1 MKVLTVVGTRPELIR
16 LSLVFR
22 RFVELGVRHVLVHT
36 GQNYE
41 VRLSQIFFDELDLPE
56 PDEYLEVR
64 AETVGAQI
72 GQIVARSEK
81 ALLKHQ
87 PDALLVLGDTNSG
100 LSAIAAARHD
110 IPIFH
115 MEAGN
120 RCFDWRVPEE
130 KNRKLIDHIS
140 DWLLPYTPRA
150 REYLLNEGLPAERIF
165 LPGNPI
171 TEVLNHFRALWKDS
185 DVLARLGLEP
195 DRYLLVTAH
204 RQETVDVAERLR
216 TLCLG
221 LNATV
226 GMLGLPLVW
235 SVHPRTRGKLAEAD
249 VELDE
254 QIQLHEPFG
263 FGDFVALEA
272 GARCVITDS
281 GTVQEECSLL
291 KVPAVTCRDTT
302 ERPETVECGSNML
315 SGVDDPARIAD
326 CVTAMVAGGRDWI
339 SPYEY
344 DRDVAEKVVKFML
357 GNYGRSMSG
366 SYSPAQPSA

>member
-1 MKVLTVVGTRPELIR
+1 MKVLTVAGTRPELIR

-22 RFVELGVRHVLVHT
+22 RFGELGAEHVLVHT
-36 GQNYE
+36 GQNYD
-41 VRLSQIFFDELDLPE
+41 VRLSQIFFDELELPP
-56 PDEYLEVR
+56 PDEYLDVR

-72 GQIVARSEK
+72 GQIVTRSERV
-81 ALLKHQ
+81 LLERR

-140 DWLLPYTPRA
+140 DWLLPYTPRS
-150 REYLLNEGLPAERIF
+150 REYLLNEGLPADRIF
-165 LPGNPI
+165 VPGNPI
-171 TEVLNHFRALWKDS
+171 TEVLEHFRVLWEGS
-185 DVLARLGLEP
+185 DVVARLGLEP

-204 RQETVDVAERLR
+204 RQETVDVPARLR
-216 TLCLG
+216 ALCLG
-221 LNATV
+221 LNETV
-226 GMLGLPLVW
+226 RMLDLPLVW
-235 SVHPRTRGKLAEAD
+235 SVHPRTRGKLSETAI
-249 VELDE
+249 ELDDR
-254 QIQLHEPFG
+254 IQFHEPFG

-315 SGVDDPARIAD
+315 CGIGNPERMAFSAA
-326 CVTAMVAGGRDWI
+326 AMIAGGRDWV
-339 SPYEY
+339 SPYEH
-344 DRDVAEKVVKFML
+344 DQDVAEKVVKFML
-357 GNYGRSMSG
+357 GNI
-366 SYSPAQPSA
+366 A

>member
-1 MKVLTVVGTRPELIR
+1 MRVLTVVGTRPELIR

-22 RFVELGVRHVLVHT
+22 RFAEHGVEHVLVHT

-41 VRLSQIFFDELDLPE
+41 VRLSQIFFDELELPE

-72 GQIVARSEK
+72 GQIVARSEE
-81 ALLKHQ
+81 ALLKHR
-87 PDALLVLGDTNSG
+87 PDALLILGDTNSG
-100 LSAIAAARHD
+100 LSAIAATRHD

-130 KNRKLIDHIS
+130 KNRTLIDHIS
-140 DWLLPYTPRA
+140 DWLLPYTA
-150 REYLLNEGLPAERIF
+150 RSRENLLNEGLPAERVF
-165 LPGNPI
+165 VSGNPI
-171 TEVLNHFRALWKDS
+171 TEVLEHFRILWEGS
-185 DVLARLGLEP
+185 DVIARMGLKS
-195 DRYLLVTAH
+195 DSYLLVTAH
-204 RQETVDVAERLR
+204 RQETVDAPERLR

-221 LNATV
+221 LNETARR
-226 GMLGLPLVW
+226 LGLPLVW
-235 SVHPRTRGKLAEAD
+235 SVHPRTRRKLAEGDIA
-249 VELDE
+249 LDE
-254 QIQLHEPFG
+254 GIQLHEPFG

-291 KVPAVTCRDTT
+291 KVPAVTCRNTT

-315 SGVDDPARIAD
+315 SGLNDSARIAD
-326 CVTAMVAGGRDWI
+326 CVSTMVEGGRDWI
-339 SPYEY
+339 SPYEH
-344 DRDVAEKVVKFML
+344 DQNVARKVVKFVI
-357 GNYGRSMSG
+357 GNVR
-366 SYSPAQPSA
+366 

>member
-1 MKVLTVVGTRPELIR
+1 MRVLTVVGTRPELIR

-22 RFVELGVRHVLVHT
+22 RFAELGIEHVLVHT
-36 GQNYE
+36 GQNYD
-41 VRLSQIFFDELDLPE
+41 VRLSQIFFDELELPQ

-72 GQIVARSEK
+72 GQIVARSEN
-81 ALLKHQ
+81 ALLKHR

-115 MEAGN
+115 IEAGN

-140 DWLLPYTPRA
+140 DWLLPYTPRS
-150 REYLLNEGLPAERIF
+150 REYLLNEGLSAERIF
-165 LPGNPI
+165 VSGNPI
-171 TEVLNHFRALWKDS
+171 TEVLEHFRALWEGS
-185 DVLARLGLEP
+185 DVVARLGLEP

-204 RQETVDVAERLR
+204 RQETVDVAERFR

-221 LNATV
+221 LNETV
-226 GMLGLPLVW
+226 GMLDLPLIW
-235 SVHPRTRGKLAEAD
+235 SVHPRTRGKLARTD
-249 VELDE
+249 VELDDRV
-254 QIQLHEPFG
+254 QLHEPFG

-272 GARCVITDS
+272 GAHCVITDS

-315 SGVDDPARIAD
+315 SGVNDPARLAD
-326 CVTAMVAGGRDWI
+326 CVAAMAAGGRDWI

-344 DRDVAEKVVKFML
+344 DRDVAEKVVKFIL
-357 GNYGRSMSG
+357 GNHGRSRAG
-366 SYSPAQPSA
+366 FY